1 MSAAS
6 RSRRRGL
13 GIIVALIALFAVA
26 PAVSQA
32 DVVYGGP
39 PTPNKGTY
47 LALGDSLA
55 FGYQAVK
62 VQGCAPASCTNP
74 DAVFNTGYV
83 NDFQALFSPAYP
95 GVKIVNLGCP
105 GETSDTLIHA
115 TNNTTGCTT
124 YPFAIHA
131 NHPNQTQLQAAVQV
145 LREQGKKV
153 NPVTLDIGANDVL
166 ALKNSCT
173 NPPLLISCM
182 EAGKDAT
189 FATVQANLDETLN
202 TLRAEGG
209 KTKEILVVGL
219 YNPLY
224 LPILQG
230 FGPVD
235 AAKTDAWANELNA
248 KMAATAAKYHAK
260 FVDPMPVFNPGS
272 GSNPPVEAGTLCALT
287 LMCTPQQDIHASNA
301 GYAQIAGLL
310 ETASGY

>member
-1 MSAAS
+1 MSVTS

-13 GIIVALIALFAVA
+13 GIIVALAALFVAA
-26 PAVSQA
+26 PAAQA

-39 PTPNKGTY
+39 PIPNKGTY

-62 VQGCAPASCTNP
+62 VGACAPTGCANP
-74 DAVFNTGYV
+74 DAIFSTGYV
-83 NDFQALFSPAYP
+83 NQFQGLFSGAYP

-105 GETSDTLIHA
+105 GETSSTLINA
-115 TNNTTGCTT
+115 TNGSTGCTT
-124 YPFAIHA
+124 YPFPIHV
-131 NHPNQTQLQAAVQV
+131 NHPNKTQLQAAVQV

-173 NPPLLISCM
+173 TGGVINLLCIQ
-182 EAGKDAT
+182 AGAPAV
-189 FATVQANLDETLN
+189 FATVQANLDQTLN

-209 KTKEILVVGL
+209 KLKEILVVGL

-224 LPILQG
+224 LPILQAN
-230 FGPVD
+230 GP
-235 AAKTDAWANELNA
+235 AAAAGTDALANQLNA
-248 KMAATAAKYHAK
+248 LMASTTAKYHAK

-272 GSNPPVEAGTLCALT
+272 GSNPPAEVNALCTYT
-287 LMCTPQQDIHASNA
+287 LMCTPQQDIHASDA